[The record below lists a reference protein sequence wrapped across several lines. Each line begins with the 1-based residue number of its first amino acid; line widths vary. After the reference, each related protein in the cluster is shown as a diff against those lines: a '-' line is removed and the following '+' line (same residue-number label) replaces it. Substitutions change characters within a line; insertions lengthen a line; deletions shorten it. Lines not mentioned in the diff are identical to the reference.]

1 MTTQRTTPFLLFD
14 GGGVR
19 ITGASLPAITYVS
32 AEHIISQDTTS
43 YPVESGAKI
52 NDHAVLRP
60 ARLNLEG
67 LVGSLRYGNDTG
79 LAVWQSLRAIAAAH
93 NLLTVTTHYAQY
105 ADMLLRQAS
114 LPEGRGHGAG
124 SRFRLELEQVLRA
137 SVGTSLGLSGVVN
150 AASAPTPEIADQAAP
165 EVTRRVIAELPGD
178 LERRRYVSRIPDRAG
193 D

>member
-67 LVGSLRYGNDTG
+67 VVGSLRYGNDTG
-79 LAVWQSLRAIAAAH
+79 LAVWQALRDIAAAH
-93 NLLTVTTHYAQY
+93 SLLTVTTHYAQY

-114 LPEGRGHGAG
+114 LPEGPGQGAG
-124 SRFRLELEQVLRA
+124 ARFRLELEQVLRA
-137 SVGTSLGLSGVVN
+137 SVSVAFGG
-150 AASAPTPEIADQAAP
+150 APNPAPAPAPEVADKVAP
-165 EVTRRVIAELPGD
+165 EVTRRALPELPGD
-178 LERRRYVSRIPDRAG
+178 LEARRYVSRIPGRAG